1 VVPDQALQQADVV
14 DAPILAVPRMDA
26 SSVELQG
33 VSKEFGDVT
42 ALRDVT
48 LDARP
53 GEFLVLLGPSGCGKS
68 TVLRLIAGLE
78 APSAGTI
85 RIGGEAMNRVVT
97 KDRDVAMV
105 FQSYALYPHM
115 SVRKNIEFP
124 LRSRGVPRDDIK
136 DIVPRVAESLRLTAF
151 LGRRPAELSGG
162 QRQRVALARALVRRP
177 KVFLMDEPLSNLDA
191 QLRVEMRAELVD
203 LHRQLGITIL
213 YVTHDQIEAMTMGQ
227 RIAVLKD
234 GVLQQL
240 DTPETVRDAP
250 ANAFVAS
257 FVGSPPM
264 NILAGALH
272 ESDGELSVATVAGRM
287 RLPALESALVRQ
299 LSLESVLVGVRPE
312 DLCIERDGDLA
323 ATVSLIE
330 SMGRLQHVT
339 CRLADGHLISVQGAE
354 HVAIDVG
361 DRVALSVCGPLH
373 LFDPVSER
381 RLS

>member
-1 VVPDQALQQADVV
+1 MVPDQALRQADVV
-14 DAPILAVPRMDA
+14 DAPILAVPRIEP

-97 KDRDVAMV
+97 KNRDVAMV

-264 NILAGALH
+264 NILAGALD

-287 RLPALESALVRQ
+287 RLPALEAALVRQ